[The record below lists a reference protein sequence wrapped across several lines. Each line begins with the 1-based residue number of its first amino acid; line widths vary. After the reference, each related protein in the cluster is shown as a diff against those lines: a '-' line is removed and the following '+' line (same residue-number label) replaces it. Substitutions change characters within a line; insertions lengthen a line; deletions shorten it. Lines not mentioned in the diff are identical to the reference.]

1 MAPKGTTQSE
11 RLIVL
16 ETNLENITKNQEE
29 LKDMMLKK
37 FESMENKIDV
47 RNKIDEIHTV
57 LTAGNQ
63 PKTPLQKFGNT
74 ARDIKDIILAIIMF
88 LAFIAVLLKLDFSAV
103 IK

>member
-1 MAPKGTTQSE
+1 MAPKGKTQAE

-29 LKDMMLKK
+29 LKDMMVKK
-37 FESMENKIDV
+37 FESMENKFEI
-47 RNKIDEIHTV
+47 RNKVDEMHSTMMQ
-57 LTAGNQ
+57 GNQ

-88 LAFIAVLLKLDFSAV
+88 LAFIAVLLKVDFSAV